1 MSMNVRLCGWLAL
14 SLLLACAFGYT
25 VRAQVQF
32 PGTDDFNDNS
42 KDPARWGPD
51 YYFAPV
57 HAQLT
62 ETNSRLEYTSVG
74 TDGQQASRPWI
85 QSYPS
90 YQRDWEVQVD
100 VGLGNISLPPN
111 RPEVEFGFGVVHTNQ
126 AAGLDYLGIVLG
138 SYRGTDGQVHRAFTT
153 YFATNSVQISAITDR
168 ATASQ
173 QASLLIRFD
182 AASKTLST
190 YCDED
195 GAANGYQWTVLGSV
209 RIDASQSNWQMNSN
223 SQFQL
228 YVSGSSAGMA
238 VNSADQVFVD
248 NFVFRGGWYSRFRP
262 IVRHPNGNT
271 DLALDAYGR
280 VFDLQG
286 CDGMSLSNWFPI
298 SRLTNNSGTM
308 TYTDSPPVGSDQRFY
323 RAVLVQP

>member
-1 MSMNVRLCGWLAL
+1 MNALLSRWLGIT
-14 SLLLACAFGYT
+14 LLLACAFGYT
-25 VRAQVQF
+25 VHAQMQF

-42 KDPARWGPD
+42 KDAARWGPD
-51 YYFAPV
+51 FYFLPI

-74 TDGQQASRPWI
+74 TDEQQASRPWI

-111 RPEVEFGFGVVHTNQ
+111 RPHVEFGLAVVNTDQ
-126 AAGLDYLGIVLG
+126 AAGLDYLSVMLDL
-138 SYRGTDGQVHRAFTT
+138 YRGTDGQVHRDFTP
-153 YFATNSVQISAITDR
+153 YFATNGVQISPNTDY

-182 AASKTLST
+182 TASKTLSA
-190 YCDED
+190 YGDED
-195 GAANGYQWTVLGSV
+195 GAANGYQWTLLRSV

-228 YVSGSSAGMA
+228 LVGGSSAGVA
-238 VNSADQVFVD
+238 VNSADEVFVD

-262 IVRHPNGNT
+262 IVRPPNGNT

-286 CDGMSLSNWFPI
+286 CDDLNVSTWFPI

-308 TYTDSPPVGSDQRFY
+308 TYTDSPTAGSHQRFY

>member
-1 MSMNVRLCGWLAL
+1 MNACLSRWLAPA
-14 SLLLACAFGYT
+14 LLLACAFPRT
-25 VRAQVQF
+25 VPAQAQF

-42 KDPARWGPD
+42 EDPARWGPD
-51 YYFAPV
+51 FYYLPV

-62 ETNSRLEYTSVG
+62 ETNRRLEYTSIG

-90 YQRDWEVQVD
+90 YQRDWEAQVD
-100 VGLGNISLPPN
+100 AGVGSIALPAN
-111 RPEVEFGFGVVHTNQ
+111 QSHVEFGLAVANTDQ
-126 AAGLDYLGIVLG
+126 AAGLDYLSVVLG
-138 SYRGTDGQVHRAFTT
+138 LSRGTNGQVRRDFTT
-153 YFATNSVQISAITDR
+153 YFATNSVQIIPNTSY

-173 QASLLIRFD
+173 QASILIRFD
-182 AASKTLST
+182 AASKTLSA
-190 YCDED
+190 YYDED
-195 GAANGYQWTVLGSV
+195 GAANGYQWTLLRSV
-209 RIDASQSNWQMNSN
+209 PIDASKSNWQMNSN

-228 YVSGSSAGMA
+228 LVGGSSAGMA

-248 NFVFRGGWYSRFRP
+248 NFVFRGGWYSRFRS
-262 IVRHPNGNT
+262 IVRHSSGNA
-271 DLALDAYGR
+271 DLALDAYGQ

-286 CDGMSLSNWFPI
+286 CDDLNVSNWFPV

-308 TYTDSPPVGSDQRFY
+308 AYTDFPPVGSHQRFY